1 MAYTMDYPTRQ
12 LFYQW
17 LDQKELDN
25 VCFNKLGTI
34 PFANSNSIT
43 YQVPLASSN
52 NPYFGNNKCIG
63 IDIPVLIHPES
74 DKNNGQTLVIV
85 GQSAQRDKNSNC
97 STKHALVGCPFAVS
111 HIMSKPSQCDVYKL
125 IFGKLLNLGYNLYI
139 TDAIKM
145 WWTDKRP
152 IFDSK
157 DKDIFLEEI
166 NQISENNNI
175 KAIITWGKTAEY
187 FVKSLPIGKNHQ
199 PNIIHLM
206 HPGILN
212 WDRWKLSLFEEAV
225 YNNNPQLASQYYPN
239 NNTSSSADIVSDLVV
254 RKILKAITVV
264 IINTHANL
272 I

>member
-17 LDQKELDN
+17 LDQKDLDN

-111 HIMSKPSQCDVYKL
+111 HIMSKPSQCDVYKM
-125 IFGKLLNLGYNLYI
+125 IFQKLMNKGFTLYI
-139 TDAIKM
+139 TDAVKV
-145 WWTDKRP
+145 WFTTKNKLKP
-152 IFDSK
+152 SK
-157 DKDIFLEEI
+157 NDEMIFLKEI
-166 NQISENNNI
+166 ARISSLYKI
-175 KAIITWGKTAEY
+175 DAIISWGKTAEY

-212 WDRWKLSLFEEAV
+212 WDRWKLSL
-225 YNNNPQLASQYYPN
+225 N

-254 RKILKAITVV
+254 RKI
-264 IINTHANL
+264 
-272 I
+272 